1 MPFALI
7 SNYGKSISTFS
18 FLTLFS
24 CWCILRCKF
33 DCSLPILLFFW
44 ISPRRSGSKSNWVM
58 SDCRNFSFLSWNT
71 NLLQSVCGDKARVAN
86 GKTDAGDECASYF
99 YYNYQKSLSS
109 RTLYSFEI
117 LLVLFV
123 FWQLFQVPVND
134 ISGTKHRS
142 LGSSVSFP
150 DCFIFFLSNIQ
161 TLAILASLVHYVLAC
176 LRAYIFIEL
185 ILLLVIY
192 LKRKCWFGN

>member
-58 SDCRNFSFLSWNT
+58 SDYRNFSFLSWNT

-117 LLVLFV
+117 LSVLFV

-161 TLAILASLVHYVLAC
+161 TLAILASLVHYVLVC
-176 LRAYIFIEL
+176 LRA
-185 ILLLVIY
+185 
-192 LKRKCWFGN
+192 